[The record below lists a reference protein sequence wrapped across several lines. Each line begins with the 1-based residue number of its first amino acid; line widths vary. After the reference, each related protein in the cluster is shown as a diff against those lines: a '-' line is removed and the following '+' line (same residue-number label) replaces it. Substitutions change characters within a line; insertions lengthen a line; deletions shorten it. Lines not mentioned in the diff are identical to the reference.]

1 MNGFYNVIKP
11 IGWSSSDLVIKIR
24 GILRRQTGMKQKVGH
39 LGTLDPL
46 ATGVLGIAVGSAT
59 KLFDYFLSKRKTYV
73 ATCVLGKTTDTLDEA
88 GKVVVES
95 PVPEL
100 SDETLT
106 RTLNSFVGK
115 IEQIPPQYS
124 AKSVGGV
131 KAYKLAYKGLEA
143 ELKPC
148 KVTVYDVKL
157 IQRLSNEKFVFEVV
171 CSGGTYIRSL
181 CRDIGAALSVPAYM
195 GGLTRTQNGL
205 MTIENAATL
214 EQVEG
219 DITSGFFSLEQFGK
233 SLKTVDFSEDFKKK
247 LDNGV
252 KLETVEDDGLITV
265 TVGGVFYA
273 IASVNNG
280 LIAIVARDK

>member
-1 MNGFYNVIKP
+1 MNGFFNVIKP

-24 GILRRQTGMKQKVGH
+24 GILRRNTGVKQKVGH

-88 GKVVVES
+88 GKVVSEA
-95 PVPEL
+95 PVPEIT
-100 SDETLT
+100 DETLVN
-106 RTLNSFVGK
+106 TLRGFVGE
-115 IEQIPPQYS
+115 IEQKPPQYS

-143 ELKPC
+143 DLKPC
-148 KVTVYDVKL
+148 NVTIFAIKL
-157 IQRLSNEKFVFEVV
+157 LERLSNEKFVFEVV

-181 CRDIGAALSVPAYM
+181 CRDIGKALSVPAYM
-195 GGLTRTQNGL
+195 GGLTRTQNGV
-205 MTIENAATL
+205 MTIESAATL
-214 EQVEG
+214 EQVENN
-219 DITSGFFSLEQFGK
+219 ISSGFFSLEQFGK

-265 TVGGVFYA
+265 TVSGVFYA
-273 IASVNNG
+273 LASVNNG
-280 LIAIVARDK
+280 LITIVARDK